1 MKQYL
6 LLIFLTLLILSG
18 CKSKSSFLLT
28 FDEFTMRFYDNY
40 KQYIPTASETSIEGM
55 KVLREM
61 KEQTTKEDTG
71 FINSLVVIRTPIQS
85 WTDIKQLADSNTKQ
99 LQLKLLKYK
108 NITSANKKMKC
119 DDVQYSWYTITF
131 SYQLD
136 KEMIY
141 GGQYFLADDEALY
154 MVSLSSDNEKD
165 IKNFVKSIE
174 TVKCT
179 K

>member
-1 MKQYL
+1 
-6 LLIFLTLLILSG
+6 
-18 CKSKSSFLLT
+18 
-28 FDEFTMRFYDNY
+28 MRFYDNY

-85 WTDIKQLADSNTKQ
+85 WTDTKQLADSNTKQ